1 MILTEMYKWATLTAT
16 RSWRAHAIIST
27 SIIALAACI
36 AWGYQQDA
44 LAVSWYAAIAMALLF
59 RLKEIHDNI
68 FHRAEGDWKKRK
80 WLDHVTPEVDEKGD
94 LLGAYTC
101 LWLTTALMLARKL
114 GVFLQAV
121 L

>member
-1 MILTEMYKWATLTAT
+1 MGFIKTIYKWATFTAT

-27 SIIALAACI
+27 SVIALTAVVAWSCQADGLQAA
-36 AWGYQQDA
+36 A
-44 LAVSWYAAIAMALLF
+44 YASIAMALFF
-59 RLKEIHDNI
+59 RVHEIFDSVKHHKD
-68 FHRAEGDWKKRK
+68 GDWKKRK

-101 LWLTTALMLARKL
+101 LWLLWALVAARKI
-114 GVFLQAV
+114 GGWLQA